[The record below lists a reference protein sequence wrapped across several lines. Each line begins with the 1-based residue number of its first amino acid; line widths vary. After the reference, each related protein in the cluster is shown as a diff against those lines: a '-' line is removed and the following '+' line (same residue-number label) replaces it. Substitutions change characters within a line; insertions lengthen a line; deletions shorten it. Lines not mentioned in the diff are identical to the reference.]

1 MPPIWLRWIIEFL
14 KGKKLSLQ
22 FPGKPLHE
30 HFHRKM
36 ADQPIEVI
44 VLGFGEEMATIKPEV
59 WITAYPLPFEEQM
72 LVLEAE
78 YWSVRFRISLKMFE
92 KAKAEVK
99 YYL

>member
-1 MPPIWLRWIIEFL
+1 VNRVEGNYTYYFPLTIE
-14 KGKKLSLQ
+14 
-22 FPGKPLHE
+22 
-30 HFHRKM
+30 M

-78 YWSVRFRISLKMFE
+78 Y
-92 KAKAEVK
+92 
-99 YYL
+99 